1 MTTSWKCAECGL
13 VNLTPENN
21 CQRCGAAAATA
32 GVEAPPP
39 SPGIVLEDG
48 YVLTPPPAIG
58 GIWRDRSTLVMSK
71 NASLPDRCVKC
82 NRPANGLRLKRKLSW
97 HHPILYLLVCGAALF
112 YIILAI
118 ALSKRATVYFGICTE
133 HFQRRRKLMSI
144 AGLLLAAAAITS
156 VAAFAYDYPMLGL
169 FGMGLF
175 LVALVGA
182 VLAARL
188 VNVKKIDDRLIWLT
202 GLNDQFLMQFPP
214 LPSGP

>member
-1 MTTSWKCAECGL
+1 
-13 VNLTPENN
+13 
-21 CQRCGAAAATA
+21 
-32 GVEAPPP
+32 
-39 SPGIVLEDG
+39 
-48 YVLTPPPAIG
+48 
-58 GIWRDRSTLVMSK
+58 
-71 NASLPDRCVKC
+71 
-82 NRPANGLRLKRKLSW
+82 
-97 HHPILYLLVCGAALF
+97 
-112 YIILAI
+112 
-118 ALSKRATVYFGICTE
+118 
-133 HFQRRRKLMSI
+133 MSI